1 MCSAILIRKLRTA
14 GRLPRA
20 HRALALTVIALTA
33 AVRIALWTVPFRWI
47 KRVVEACG
55 PSRLPPGKA
64 TCLQVRWAVRLASR
78 YVPRATCL
86 TQALTAHMLLGWAG
100 LECRTRIGV
109 RRERDI
115 EAHAWVECGG
125 RILIGG
131 RGNMENYSPMLTL
144 EGRSFHK

>member
-1 MCSAILIRKLRTA
+1 MYGVALVRKLRTA
-14 GRLPRA
+14 GRLPHA
-20 HRALALTVIALTA
+20 HRALALTAIALTA

-55 PSRLPPGKA
+55 PALFPRRKA
-64 TCLQVRWAVRLASR
+64 TRQQVRWAVRLASR

-131 RGNMENYSPMLTL
+131 QGNMQNYSPMLTL
-144 EGRSFHK
+144 ERRSFHK